1 MQAEILILS
10 NGPGELASWV
20 RPVVRQLRQDAP
32 DCRVTVALT
41 PCPYASGQEPDA
53 IAAWPERVA
62 VWRPDETM
70 GYLLWGR
77 RPAGFA
83 PQAPGAVL
91 FLGGDQLFGA
101 ILSRRTGYPLLT
113 YTETEGRW
121 APLTRRFL
129 ASDRGVF
136 LKLRQARV
144 PASQLRLVGNLMVDA
159 VRPAFDPIQARRVL
173 GLRPDA
179 LVLGLLPGSKP
190 FKVRYVTPLF
200 LRVAELLQGAHP
212 GLQVVLHRSPFTPR
226 EQLVEAIES
235 ERYRQATGGVSGRLE
250 REGTIDWIYTP
261 GGGRIQV
268 IPPELHQE
276 GLAVAD
282 LALTV
287 PGTNTAELAIL
298 GVPMVVALP
307 LHKPEEIPIDGL
319 IGQLGSVPGVG
330 PWLKR
335 FLARQFEARKPLL
348 ALPNQRAGRMVTPE
362 VMGTFTPE
370 ALAEAASLL
379 LADPVARREIK
390 LGLHTAMG
398 GPGAAAAVV
407 DALTEALRQAP
418 TARPAPSRA
427 DQPKE
432 PSP

>member
-1 MQAEILILS
+1 VQAEILILS

-20 RPVVRQLRQDAP
+20 RPVVRQLSQDAP
-32 DCRVTVALT
+32 GCRVTVALT
-41 PCPYASGQEPDA
+41 PCPYASGDEQSA
-53 IAAWPERVA
+53 IAHWPERVN
-62 VWRPDETM
+62 VWSPETTM

-77 RPAGFA
+77 KPEGFA
-83 PQAPGAVL
+83 PEGPGAVL

-101 ILSRRTGYPLLT
+101 ILSLRTGYPLLT
-113 YTETEGRW
+113 YTETEARW
-121 APLTRRFL
+121 RAFTRRFL
-129 ASDRGVF
+129 VSDRNLF
-136 LKLRQARV
+136 LKLRDRHL
-144 PASQLRLVGNLMVDA
+144 PAGQLRMVGNLMVDA
-159 VRPAFDPIQARRVL
+159 VRPSFDPIQARRVL

-200 LRVAELLQGAHP
+200 LRVAELLQSAYP
-212 GLQVVLHRSPFTPR
+212 QLQVVLHRSPFTPR

-235 ERYRQATGGVSGRLE
+235 ERYRAVTGGVGGRLE

-261 GGGRIQV
+261 GGGRVQV
-268 IPPELHQE
+268 VPPELHTE

-282 LALTV
+282 VALTV

-319 IGQLGSVPGVG
+319 VGQLGRVPAAG

-335 FLARQFEARKPLL
+335 FLARQVEARRPLV

-362 VMGTFTPE
+362 LIGAFTPDR
-370 ALAEAASLL
+370 LAQEVSLL
-379 LADPVARREIK
+379 LADSVARRDIK
-390 LGLHTAMG
+390 LELHTLMG
-398 GPGAAAAVV
+398 APGAARAVV
-407 DALTEALRQAP
+407 DALTDALRQTPTRREEGASAP
-418 TARPAPSRA
+418 
-427 DQPKE
+427 QPKE